1 VLAAK
6 YGSRIEVV
14 NGAVPG
20 QELSRL
26 MPHGTEPIQALAAG
40 FDLIVLNHG
49 MNDMQ
54 HRLPLAGYTN
64 RVNALAHDFGSRM
77 LLQTQNPNI
86 AEAWKIAAQPAFVD
100 AMKKAGG
107 RNTIDVY
114 RFFKKLPDWQ
124 SHLPDGIHPDAAA
137 QEAIARDVMA
147 PAIEARLN
155 VCEAK

>member
-1 VLAAK
+1 
-6 YGSRIEVV
+6 
-14 NGAVPG
+14 
-20 QELSRL
+20 
-26 MPHGTEPIQALAAG
+26 
-40 FDLIVLNHG
+40 
-49 MNDMQ
+49 
-54 HRLPLAGYTN
+54 
-64 RVNALAHDFGSRM
+64 
-77 LLQTQNPNI
+77 
-86 AEAWKIAAQPAFVD
+86 
-100 AMKKAGG
+100 MKKAGG